1 MIIYYCVT
9 IIVNIISII
18 VFYENVNISG
28 LSIIPV
34 LLIALMIFQAF
45 MFKNE
50 KIENGFRIKSAS
62 NLTASEEN
70 GMLNSG
76 SVFLFAMIPW
86 MVPFVFFFSSL
97 IKILSILVYVI
108 GLIGG
113 FAIYRLKN
121 KEKISERMT
130 SEEKERQEQEKKEQ
144 LGKWK

>member
-28 LSIIPV
+28 LSIIPI
-34 LLIALMIFQAF
+34 LLTVLMIFQSF

-121 KEKISERMT
+121 KEKISDRMT